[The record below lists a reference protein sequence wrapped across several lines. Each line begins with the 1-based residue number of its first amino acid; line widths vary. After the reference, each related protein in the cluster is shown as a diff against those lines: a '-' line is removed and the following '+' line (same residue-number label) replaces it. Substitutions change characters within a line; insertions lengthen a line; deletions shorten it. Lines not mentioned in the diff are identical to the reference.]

1 MEQALQGT
9 VEKTSVASVVETAT
23 DDRIRRPSRVDR
35 TSIQ

>member
-1 MEQALQGT
+1 MEQTLQST
-9 VEKTSVASVVETAT
+9 IEETSVASVVETAA